1 MLFPTSS
8 FAIFYIL
15 TIFVSG
21 IIGWN
26 KPPVR
31 NFALL
36 LLSFIF
42 YSLWNIKFLPVLI
55 YYCLLNYALVSC
67 LARVES
73 QKKLLLIS
81 GIGLNL
87 LPLIYFKYTY
97 FLLDFLINKL
107 QFKSL
112 AAINLPEIIL
122 PIGISF
128 FSFHGISL
136 IVDFYTKKIIFKP
149 SLLETG
155 MYLAFFPHQIA
166 GPIVKAKAFFPQLRL
181 KHATVKDFKGY
192 NFLILRGLLKKV
204 VVANLIGQYLVNPYF
219 DNPFDASGSNLLL
232 SVFFYAFQ
240 LYYDFSAYTDMAIG
254 LAGILGYEFPV
265 NFKNP
270 YTAISVKEFWQ
281 KWHISLSSW
290 LKEYLYIPLG
300 GSRISFHRTII
311 NLMLV
316 MAIGGLWHGANSTF
330 LVWGLYHGIG
340 LVICSV
346 WSRFFSSFSIGKHTA
361 WLMTFLFVIVG
372 WIIFRSPDLETF
384 SFIMNKLVNFDE
396 YSGFK
401 LASVLLLVSLIPFT
415 FYAEKIEAFIRL
427 KLTKLN
433 IIGYAAFCF
442 IVYILCFGSIGEGMP
457 PFIYFQF

>member
-15 TIFVSG
+15 TVCVSA

-36 LLSFIF
+36 VLSFIF
-42 YSLWNIKFLPVLI
+42 YSFWNIKFIPVLV
-55 YYCLLNYALVSC
+55 YYCLFNYALVLS
-67 LARVES
+67 LARFES
-73 QKKLLLIS
+73 HKKLLLIT
-81 GIGLNL
+81 GISLNL

-97 FLLDFLINKL
+97 FLLDLLINKL
-107 QFKSL
+107 QFQSL
-112 AAINLPEIIL
+112 AAIALPEIIL

-136 IVDFYTKKIIFKP
+136 LADFYSKKIMFKP

-166 GPIVKAKAFFPQLRL
+166 GPIVKAKAFIPQLRL
-181 KHATVKDFKGY
+181 KHATVNDFKGN

-232 SVFFYAFQ
+232 AVFFYAFQ

-265 NFKNP
+265 NFNNP
-270 YTAISVKEFWQ
+270 YTSLSIKEFWQ

-290 LKEYLYIPLG
+290 LKEYIYIPLG

-330 LVWGLYHGIG
+330 LVWGLYHGVG
-340 LVICSV
+340 LVICNV
-346 WSRFFSSFSIGKHTA
+346 WSRFFANISIGKYAA
-361 WLMTFLFVIVG
+361 WLMTFLFVLVG
-372 WIIFRSPDLETF
+372 WVIFRSPDLETF
-384 SFIMNKLVNFDE
+384 SFIMNKLVSFDQ
-396 YSGFK
+396 YTAFK
-401 LASVLLLVSLIPFT
+401 LTTLLLLILLMTFT
-415 FYAEKIEAFIRL
+415 FYAEKIEALIKL
-427 KLTKLN
+427 GLTKLN
-433 IIGYAAFCF
+433 IISYAIFCF
-442 IVYILCFGSIGEGMP
+442 IVYVLCFGSIGDSMP